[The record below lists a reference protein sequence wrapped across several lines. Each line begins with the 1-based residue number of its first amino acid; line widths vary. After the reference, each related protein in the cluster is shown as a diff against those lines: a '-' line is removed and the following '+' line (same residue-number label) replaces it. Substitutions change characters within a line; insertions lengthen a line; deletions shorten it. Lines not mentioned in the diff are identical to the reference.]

1 VLSTLLLYALVLVG
15 ATALCWW
22 GSLRLERGAEVLSRA
37 YGLPEVVQ
45 GTLVVAVASSLP
57 ELTTVV
63 FSAALYGDFELGMS
77 AIVGSAIFN
86 ILIIPGLSAWA
97 GDGGL
102 RADRA
107 LVYRDA
113 QFYLTSVAVLLLT
126 FSFAVIY
133 APVEGAELTGRLT
146 RVPAMVPLLLYGLYL
161 FLQHQETREHSVVRD
176 EATEGGKDPREGV
189 GRAWRDM
196 GLGVVAVVV
205 AVEGLLI
212 VAIGLGDLMGT
223 PSFLWGA
230 TVVAAATSLPD
241 AIISLRSAG
250 RGQGSL
256 SLGNVLGS
264 NIFDLLVAIPAG
276 VLIAGATQVD
286 YRVAAP
292 LMAFLTLGTI
302 VLFAATRTNLR
313 LGRREATLLLLL
325 YVAFV
330 VWLGLE
336 TAGVTSFLAGAA
348 AS

>member
-15 ATALCWW
+15 ATAICWW

>member
-1 VLSTLLLYALVLVG
+1 MLSTLLLYALVLVG

-63 FSAALYGDFELGMS
+63 FSAALHGDFELGMS